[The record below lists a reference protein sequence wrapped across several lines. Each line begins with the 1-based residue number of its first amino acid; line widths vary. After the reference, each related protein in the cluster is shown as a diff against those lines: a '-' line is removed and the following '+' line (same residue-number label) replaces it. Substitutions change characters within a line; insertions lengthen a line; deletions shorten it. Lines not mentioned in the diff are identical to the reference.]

1 MPRFK
6 IQDYKRPEK
15 NITMFPELSKLTDK
29 QLLIEMQYEY
39 DAANEAYLKCREL
52 IECLKRR
59 ISIKNTVPL
68 WRLNE
73 DAQLHADRFQ
83 AITDE
88 INYRQIP

>member
-1 MPRFK
+1 MP
-6 IQDYKRPEK
+6 K
-15 NITMFPELSKLTDK
+15 NNNILRHPELSKITDK
-29 QLLIEMQYEY
+29 QLLIEMQYEC
-39 DAANEAYLKCREL
+39 DAANESYMKCREV

-59 ISIKNTVPL
+59 IPINNTVPL

-83 AITDE
+83 AIIDE